1 LKAGSEHL
9 GEIKMLILNIKL
21 SHRREARKTGD
32 FHPVQPLLE
41 KTLEINYHG
50 PEDSPLVASNMMEM
64 FRIFKNLVVQLLRVP
79 I

>member
-1 LKAGSEHL
+1 
-9 GEIKMLILNIKL
+9 MLILNIRL
-21 SHRREARKTGD
+21 SHRREPKKSGD
-32 FHPVQPLLE
+32 FHPVLPLLE

>member
-1 LKAGSEHL
+1 
-9 GEIKMLILNIKL
+9 MLILNIRL
-21 SHRREARKTGD
+21 SHRREPVKMGD

-41 KTLEINYHG
+41 KTLEIKYNG
-50 PEDSPLVASNMMEM
+50 PEDAPMVATNIMEM